1 MSSARATE
9 SARWLAHSRTLRD
22 EAIVNCARLLTA
34 AGKRADALELAKLV
48 TAFSTRGDL
57 IKELA
62 K

>member
-1 MSSARATE
+1 V
-9 SARWLAHSRTLRD
+9 LA
-22 EAIVNCARLLTA
+22 A

-48 TAFSTRGDL
+48 TAFTTQGDL